1 VDCKLALISNDEAT
15 LPDIILPSLRSLTLG
30 SSGIIRGFLNK
41 LNVPALHDLQ
51 IAESFLGSNTIHTLA
66 SFLSKSGCQLQ
77 ELCITNW
84 GSISEES
91 YRKAFTSMKVSFANC
106 INYVRFESFWF
117 FCVLAANMSP
127 GLRNLQADCFGV
139 QGTGTV
145 LYQFACC
152 LSLGQAVAGGRLG

>member
-1 VDCKLALISNDEAT
+1 VDCKLALISNDGAT
-15 LPDIILPSLRSLTLG
+15 LPDIILPSLRSLSLDNDGFMT
-30 SSGIIRGFLNK
+30 GFLEK
-41 LNVPALHDLQ
+41 LIVPALHDLQ
-51 IAESFLGSNTIHTLA
+51 IAEPFLGSNTIDTLA
-66 SFLSKSGCQLQ
+66 SFLSKSRCQLQ
-77 ELCITNW
+77 ELCITN
-84 GSISEES
+84 GGLVFEES
-91 YRKAFTSMKVSFANC
+91 YRQAFTSMKVSFENR

-117 FCVLAANMSP
+117 FCVLTANMSP